1 MNGIEAVAEILRLE
15 GVPFVA
21 CEGAAPIPD
30 YCADVGLRIINCR
43 QERVAVDIAHGY
55 ARVSQNPGVCS
66 MMGTGGIE
74 NSFAGVAHAWEDLVP
89 ILVLPGGISR
99 LRKGNRDFEA
109 VNSYLRVTKWAQSI
123 NFTARVPEMMR
134 RAFTYLR
141 CGRPGPVLLELLGE
155 LRSEELSSPLEYKPV
170 AGWRPAGNPRD
181 VEVAVKALLAAKNPL
196 IYVGTGV
203 YRAKAEE
210 ELKTFVE
217 LVQKP
222 VITTMNAKGAFPENH
237 PLSVGFIRGEPT
249 EHFLGKAD
257 LIFGIGASF
266 NRHFTALMVP
276 AGKKIIQT
284 ACIDDYDI
292 NREYPVDHAVIG
304 DAKLVLTQMIAEVK
318 KQAGAIQE
326 KGALKK
332 EIADTK
338 EKHLQNWMQ
347 WFTSDEK
354 PINPYRVMWDVM
366 NTIDRD
372 KSIVTHDAGNPRD
385 QLSSFWETTVPHGY
399 IGWGHVT
406 TLGFGLG
413 AAIGAALAMPDRLSI
428 NFIGDASIGQVGMD
442 METPVR
448 TKIPMMTIVLN
459 NGQYGGY
466 DRYHRHPE
474 TYMVTGDYTK
484 VAEGLGAYA
493 ERIEEPD
500 EVIPAVKRGMKKVD
514 AGGYAVLEMMT
525 SNFPK
530 FPSFAGYPPRRR

>member
-1 MNGIEAVAEILRLE
+1 
-15 GVPFVA
+15 
-21 CEGAAPIPD
+21 
-30 YCADVGLRIINCR
+30 
-43 QERVAVDIAHGY
+43 
-55 ARVSQNPGVCS
+55 
-66 MMGTGGIE
+66 
-74 NSFAGVAHAWEDLVP
+74 
-89 ILVLPGGISR
+89 
-99 LRKGNRDFEA
+99 
-109 VNSYLRVTKWAQSI
+109 
-123 NFTARVPEMMR
+123 
-134 RAFTYLR
+134 
-141 CGRPGPVLLELLGE
+141 
-155 LRSEELSSPLEYKPV
+155 
-170 AGWRPAGNPRD
+170 
-181 VEVAVKALLAAKNPL
+181 
-196 IYVGTGV
+196 
-203 YRAKAEE
+203 
-210 ELKTFVE
+210 
-217 LVQKP
+217 
-222 VITTMNAKGAFPENH
+222 
-237 PLSVGFIRGEPT
+237 
-249 EHFLGKAD
+249 
-257 LIFGIGASF
+257 
-266 NRHFTALMVP
+266 
-276 AGKKIIQT
+276 
-284 ACIDDYDI
+284 
-292 NREYPVDHAVIG
+292 
-304 DAKLVLTQMIAEVK
+304 VK
-318 KQAGAIQE
+318 KQAGAIRE

-332 EIADTK
+332 EIADAK

-347 WFTSDEK
+347 WLTSDEK

-442 METPVR
+442 IETPVR

-525 SNFPK
+525 ANFPK
-530 FPSFAGYPPRRR
+530 FPSFAGYPARSR

>member
-43 QERVAVDIAHGY
+43 QERVAVDVAHGY

-74 NSFAGVAHAWEDLVP
+74 NSFAGVAHAWEDLAP

-99 LRKGNRDFEA
+99 RQKGNRDFEA
-109 VNSYLRVTKWAQSI
+109 VTSYLRVTKWAQSI
-123 NFTARVPEMMR
+123 NFTDRVPEMMR

-155 LRSEELSSPLEYKPV
+155 LRSEALSGHLQYTPV
-170 AGWRPAGNPRD
+170 QAWRPAGSSRD
-181 VEVAVKALLAAKNPL
+181 VEVAVRALLAAKHPL

-203 YRAKAEE
+203 YRAKAET
-210 ELKTFVE
+210 ELQTFVE
-217 LVQKP
+217 LVQAP

-249 EHFLGKAD
+249 EHFLGQAD
-257 LIFGIGASF
+257 LVFGIGASF
-266 NRHFTALMVP
+266 HRHFTALQVP

-284 ACIDDYDI
+284 ACIDEFDI
-292 NREYPVDHAVIG
+292 NREYSVDHAVIG
-304 DAKLVLTQMIAEVK
+304 DAKLVLQQLIAEVQR
-318 KQAGAIQE
+318 QAETVRENQALQE
-326 KGALKK
+326 
-332 EIADTK
+332 EIATAK
-338 EKHLQNWMQ
+338 KMHLQNWMPYL
-347 WFTSDEK
+347 TSEET
-354 PINPYRVMWDVM
+354 PINPYRVMWDLM
-366 NTIDRD
+366 HTIDRD
-372 KSIVTHDAGNPRD
+372 HSIVTHDAGNPRD

-413 AAIGAALAMPDRLSI
+413 ATIGAALAMPDRLAI

-442 METPVR
+442 LETPVR

-474 TYMVTGDYTK
+474 TYVVTGDYTK

-493 ERIEEPD
+493 ERVEAPE
-500 EVIPAVKRGMKKVD
+500 EVIPAIKRGIQQVEV
-514 AGGYAVLEMMT
+514 GRYAVLEMMT
-525 SNFPK
+525 ANFPK
-530 FPSFAGYPPRRR
+530 FPPFAGYPPRGG